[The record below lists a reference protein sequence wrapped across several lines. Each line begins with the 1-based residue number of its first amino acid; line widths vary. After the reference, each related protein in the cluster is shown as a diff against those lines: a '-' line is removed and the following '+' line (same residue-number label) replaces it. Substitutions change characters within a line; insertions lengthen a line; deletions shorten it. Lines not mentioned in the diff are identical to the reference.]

1 MATYDSSGH
10 LDLSKSLGYI
20 NELNEKIKEKYP
32 FMDISFLT
40 KEHSLNY
47 LLCLNIN
54 GFCIS
59 SIEIILEGDQISID
73 SETGVNFENHSH
85 NFFLRAVLVKIS
97 AAQGIKYIISLA
109 KNKLSVEAQKKIG
122 AESVGVGLYET
133 TTLDVSKLENID
145 LVNAKIDSI
154 FSQAGWRQFLF

>member
-1 MATYDSSGH
+1 MR
-10 LDLSKSLGYI
+10 
-20 NELNEKIKEKYP
+20 
-32 FMDISFLT
+32 
-40 KEHSLNY
+40 
-47 LLCLNIN
+47 
-54 GFCIS
+54 
-59 SIEIILEGDQISID
+59 IIVI
-73 SETGVNFENHSH
+73 T
-85 NFFLRAVLVKIS
+85 FFLRAVLVKIS